1 MSKLPTL
8 APTNMTE
15 AMEFSKMI
23 SQSGMVP
30 GAYKGKPQD
39 VLVAIQWGYELGL
52 QPLQA
57 LQNIAVINGKPSVY
71 GDAALALVK
80 NDHRCAGVKEWIDG
94 EGDNRVAH
102 CLVKRRYAEEIE
114 ETERTFSV
122 ADAKKARLWGK
133 QGPWT
138 NYAERMLA
146 MRARGF
152 ALRDAFPDALKGVIT
167 AEEAQDYPAEK
178 GAAKDITPNVTH
190 GNPLDNLPPPPPADD
205 YAEYQDV
212 EAEVETVY
220 EEPPK
225 PKAEGQAFKVYD
237 HNASQYKKD
246 YPDAKTYVDGFTTMV
261 DLYERKFKDKAT
273 DPSEALA
280 MLHKIRDNN
289 LDAMER
295 LDAVQRVHVSGYLNT
310 KISRIEKVAE
320 NETAN

>member
-80 NDHRCAGVKEWIDG
+80 NDPRCAGVKEWIDG
-94 EGDNRVAH
+94 EGDSRVAH

-138 NYAERMLA
+138 SYAERMLA

-178 GAAKDITPNVTH
+178 GAAKDITPSVTH
-190 GNPLDNLPPPPPADD
+190 TNPLDNLPPPPVDD
-205 YAEYQDV
+205 YAEYQQ
-212 EAEVETVY
+212 AEEIIEVIP
-220 EEPPK
+220 EEPPE
-225 PKAEGQAFKVYD
+225 PTKAPQAWRVFNHQGD
-237 HNASQYKKD
+237 QYKSD
-246 YPDAKTYVDGFTTMV
+246 YADESAYSDGFTTMLDV
-261 DLYERKFKDKAT
+261 YEKKFKASEI

-280 MLHKIRDNN
+280 MLHQIRDHN
-289 LDAMER
+289 LDTMGQM
-295 LDAVQRVHVSGYLNT
+295 DAVKRLHVSGYLNT
-310 KISRIEKVAE
+310 KMSRLEKDAGS
-320 NETAN
+320 AAD

>member
-8 APTNMTE
+8 APQNMTE

-23 SQSGMVP
+23 SASGMVP

-80 NDHRCAGVKEWIDG
+80 NDPRCAGVKEWIDG
-94 EGDNRVAH
+94 EGDDRVAH
-102 CLVKRRYAEEIE
+102 CLVKRRYAEDIE

-122 ADAKKARLWGK
+122 TDAKRAKLWGR

-138 NYAERMLA
+138 QYADRMLA

-178 GAAKDITPNVTH
+178 SAPRDVTPPPAA
-190 GNPLDNLPPPPPADD
+190 NPLDNLPPPPADD
-205 YAEYQDV
+205 YEEYQTMEPEPEVIDV
-212 EAEVETVY
+212 EPEPVPEPAREESPSRPEWVVYRHDGEAYKESDGDSVFVDAYETMIQVYGKKMDKEKTDPAEAVAMLYQIRDRNNATV
-220 EEPPK
+220 
-225 PKAEGQAFKVYD
+225 
-237 HNASQYKKD
+237 KK
-246 YPDAKTYVDGFTTMV
+246 
-261 DLYERKFKDKAT
+261 LQAT
-273 DPSEALA
+273 D
-280 MLHKIRDNN
+280 
-289 LDAMER
+289 
-295 LDAVQRVHVSGYLNT
+295 RVRVVSVLNT
-310 KISRIEKVAE
+310 LINKWEGK
-320 NETAN
+320 